1 MVETAAVQVM
11 ACLAGDDV
19 AQQQQCHE
27 VRNGHERVHAVSGVP
42 NNVKADYV
50 AHKDHGDK
58 QDAVTQHPAFALDID
73 KSNDFGLSVPAV
85 VVMLGHSEEIGILNG
100 NGNYSIVGGSDIVN
114 CELNCNSLTVNGKS
128 VGNTTVYVTDLAA
141 DTQVQLKVVV
151 KDKDV
156 ITVNGVSFT
165 MVAVEGGSF
174 MMGANDDD
182 TEAYDDEM
190 PAHQVTLSSFCI
202 GETGLLKSYGKP

>member
-165 MVAVEGGSF
+165 MVAVEGRQRVS
-174 MMGANDDD
+174 
-182 TEAYDDEM
+182 
-190 PAHQVTLSSFCI
+190 
-202 GETGLLKSYGKP
+202 